1 MRTHDD
7 VYDQENNHII
17 KWFHGIQLKDFPVNQ
32 AKQPLIPIQQL
43 KDHSVLRK
51 DRKRGIWGWI
61 GGGGGEMKNVLCVNF
76 YILWWITFD

>member
-61 GGGGGEMKNVLCVNF
+61 GGGGR
-76 YILWWITFD
+76 